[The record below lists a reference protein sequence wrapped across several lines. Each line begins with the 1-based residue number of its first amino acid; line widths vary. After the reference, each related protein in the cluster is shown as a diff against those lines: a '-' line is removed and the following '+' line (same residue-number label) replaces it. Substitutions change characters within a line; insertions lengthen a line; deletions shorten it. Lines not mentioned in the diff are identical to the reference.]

1 MNYKVERTNTEN
13 SNFRAL
19 EKKLD
24 EELCKIYG
32 ELPSNNIVKDL
43 KTIIIYDAEE
53 PIASGC
59 LKFIDDN
66 LIEVKRVFVSSEHRS
81 KGISKIVMKELEK
94 WASESNIDILI
105 LQTGIKQKVAIN
117 LYKTIGYVTIDNYG
131 PYVNDINSV
140 CMRKTMINDNLDF
153 RFCGKI

>member
-59 LKFIDDN
+59 LKFIGDD
-66 LIEVKRVFVSSEHRS
+66 LIEVKRVFVSSEYRS

-131 PYVNDINSV
+131 PYVNDVYSV

>member
-1 MNYKVERTNTEN
+1 MNYKVERTNTED

-66 LIEVKRVFVSSEHRS
+66 LIEVKRVFVSSEYRS

-94 WASESNIDILI
+94 WASESNINSLI

-117 LYKTIGYVTIDNYG
+117 LYRAIGYVTIANYG
-131 PYVNDINSV
+131 PYVNDAYSV
-140 CMRKTMINDNLDF
+140 CMRKTMKNDNLNL
-153 RFCGKI
+153 RFYGKI

>member
-131 PYVNDINSV
+131 PYVNDVYSV
-140 CMRKTMINDNLDF
+140 CMRKIMINDNLDF

>member
-131 PYVNDINSV
+131 PYVNDVYSV

-153 RFCGKI
+153 HFCGKI

>member
-66 LIEVKRVFVSSEHRS
+66 LIEVKRVFVSSEYRS

-131 PYVNDINSV
+131 PYVNDVYSV
-140 CMRKTMINDNLDF
+140 CMRKTMINNNLNL